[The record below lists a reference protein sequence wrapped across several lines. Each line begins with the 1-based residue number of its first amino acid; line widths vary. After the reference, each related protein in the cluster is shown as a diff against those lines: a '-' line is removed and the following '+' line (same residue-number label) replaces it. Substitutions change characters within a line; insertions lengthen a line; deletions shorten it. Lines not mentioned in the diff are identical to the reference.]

1 MDNSHQAPARIDN
14 PDKITYDWPRMS
26 STPLLQQESVSPL
39 GYRGLRGAVLERLKR
54 SEVLTTRD
62 LANQVG
68 ASLNAVRH
76 HLRDLE
82 EQGLVEYER
91 QHRGVGAPTFAY
103 RLTAAGKAL
112 FPQRYEATLTSLLD
126 HMVQRDGHAGTVAR
140 LESRYD
146 ALAAQLREQLADAP
160 IHERLAAIARLL
172 SSEGYMAE
180 ASVSGTGATL
190 TEHNCAI
197 RLVAERFPEICAAE
211 ARFLAAVLGR
221 GVQRERHILSGC
233 SACEYRVNLEEPSAP
248 LRGENA

>member
-1 MDNSHQAPARIDN
+1 MVSGPVF
-14 PDKITYDWPRMS
+14 
-26 STPLLQQESVSPL
+26 QQESVSPL
-39 GYRGLRGAVLERLKR
+39 GYRGLRGAVLVQLKR
-54 SEVLTTRD
+54 SEVLTTRE

-76 HLRDLE
+76 HLRELE

-91 QHRGVGAPTFAY
+91 EHRGVGAPTFAY
-103 RLTAAGKAL
+103 RLTAAGRAL

-126 HMVQRDGHAGTVAR
+126 HMVQLDGHAGTVAR

-146 ALAAQLREQLADAP
+146 ALAGRLREQLADAP
-160 IHERLAAIARLL
+160 VHERLAALARLL

-180 ASVSGTGATL
+180 ASINGSTGTL

-211 ARFLAAVLGR
+211 ARFLAAVLG
-221 GVQRERHILSGC
+221 GTVQRERHILSGC
-233 SACEYRVNLEEPSAP
+233 SACEYRVSLEEPSAP
-248 LRGENA
+248 PQGGNA